1 MTNTE
6 AMYILTKLMD
16 NVPHSRGD
24 GKSLTKLHI
33 IVALA
38 MGIDALSE
46 QEKNDKRRNQ
56 MTAYIMVTSIVMGL
70 IILINV
76 LLAYAHAQKD
86 EVCYVII
93 NCTIMLMSMMQ
104 LIRQED

>member
-6 AMYILTKLMD
+6 AMYILTKLII

-24 GKSLTKLHI
+24 GKSLTKSQ
-33 IVALA
+33 IVEALA
-38 MGIDALSE
+38 MGINAL
-46 QEKNDKRRNQ
+46 
-56 MTAYIMVTSIVMGL
+56 
-70 IILINV
+70 NV
-76 LLAYAHAQKD
+76 LLAYAHAQKG

-104 LIRQED
+104 LIR

>member
-16 NVPHSRGD
+16 NIPHSRGD

-46 QEKNDKRRNQ
+46 QEKNDKRRN
-56 MTAYIMVTSIVMGL
+56 
-70 IILINV
+70 
-76 LLAYAHAQKD
+76 
-86 EVCYVII
+86 
-93 NCTIMLMSMMQ
+93 
-104 LIRQED
+104 